1 MVDDPALPDRLH
13 LRVEVQHLIRL
24 GVSNA
29 ICFLV
34 RTYMLSLR
42 ELATVPEWRER
53 FAAVLAELP
62 DDMADYKGLTR
73 FRAAGGRLAHRR
85 LSRPRGWRRAAVH
98 RALALKAAYGTP
110 PVSL

>member
-1 MVDDPALPDRLH
+1 MSVDRRLDTSTETYAEWGRDRRLVVEDPALPDRLH

-34 RTYMLSLR
+34 RTYLISLR

-73 FRAAGGRLAHRR
+73 FRG
-85 LSRPRGWRRAAVH
+85 AAVDW
-98 RALALKAAYGTP
+98 LKAG
-110 PVSL
+110 